1 MHMISREEVRSSILK
16 PLHRIFPP
24 SVYAS
29 SPHSPKEKKNS
40 IHVFMKQL
48 LNIPQL
54 SIFLFQLNRK
64 PTYICFALP
73 S

>member
-29 SPHSPKEKKNS
+29 SPHSPKEKKKFNS
-40 IHVFMKQL
+40 CIYETATEYPTAKH
-48 LNIPQL
+48 L
-54 SIFLFQLNRK
+54 SVS
-64 PTYICFALP
+64 A
-73 S
+73 